1 MKQFNKTR
9 IAAAVGTAALA
20 MSLGAPANAAISLG
34 GDNGWE
40 VTYGG
45 FINLFYTQSEFEGGE
60 DSAHLNEGLLPA
72 FHTLTAKSPTINGL
86 TGTGQI
92 TFAPDSSQSKSARLN
107 KPGLFGGVDSTIDMR
122 EVFFNVEGSFGTIS
136 AGRTLSLF
144 QRQAIL
150 KDYTLF
156 GMGALA
162 GPDGSGTGLGRIGY
176 GYVYPDF
183 RTRFA
188 YATPNING
196 FQLTVGVFDPQ
207 EPLSAGAVGCTSLSG
222 AVLCNIGSAGST
234 SETDTPQF
242 QAEATYNTGF
252 QGGTISA
259 WAGFLWQEQEITS
272 STVPGGTIFGFDA
285 FQIGASGD
293 DIESWGVNLGLDVT
307 FGGFNVAGSWYTGEA
322 LGAQLFNI
330 GSGNGFN
337 CNTATCT
344 EADNDGFYVQGGYT
358 FNGKTK
364 VGGGYGESNQDRDAL
379 NPEIQSEMWTVG
391 VYHDVNSWLKLV
403 AEYSS
408 VDQEGDVNNTLGPE
422 QDIFSVGGF
431 LLW

>member
-45 FINLFYTQSEFEGGE
+45 FINLFYTQSDWDYDGGTDE
-60 DSAHLNEGLLPA
+60 DSAHLQEGLLPA
-72 FHTLTAKSPTINGL
+72 FHTFTVKSPTINGL

-92 TFAPDSSQSKSARLN
+92 TFAPDSSGAKGKNLN
-107 KPGLFGGVDSTIDMR
+107 KRGAEIDMR

-136 AGRTLSLF
+136 AGRTLALF

-156 GMGALA
+156 GVGAMA
-162 GPDGSGTGLGRIGY
+162 GADTGGTSLGRIGF

-183 RTRFA
+183 RTRFV
-188 YATPNING
+188 YQTPNING
-196 FQLTVGVFDPQ
+196 LQLSVGVFDPD
-207 EPLSAGAVGCTSLSG
+207 ETGAGATFSNNGL
-222 AVLCNIGSAGST
+222 
-234 SETDTPQF
+234 ETDVPQF
-242 QAEATYNTGF
+242 QAEATYNTAF
-252 QGGTISA
+252 GGGNISA
-259 WAGFLWQEQEITS
+259 WVGGIWQEMEIT
-272 STVPGGTIFGFDA
+272 TI
-285 FQIGASGD
+285 SD
-293 DIESWGVNLGLDVT
+293 DVEMWGVDVGLDVT
-307 FGGFNVAGSWYTGEA
+307 FGGFNVAGHYYTGEA
-322 LGAQLFNI
+322 LGTVFLQDFSAFGTSG
-330 GSGNGFN
+330 GSVS
-337 CNTATCT
+337 
-344 EADNDGFYVQGGYT
+344 EADNDGYYVQGAYT

-364 VGGGYGESNQDRDAL
+364 VGISYGESTQDA
-379 NPEIQSEMWTVG
+379 NATFSIPEINNTLWTVG

-403 AEYSS
+403 AEYG
-408 VDQEGDVNNTLGPE
+408 DQDTDFFGHDAQT
-422 QDIFSVGGF
+422 FSVGGF